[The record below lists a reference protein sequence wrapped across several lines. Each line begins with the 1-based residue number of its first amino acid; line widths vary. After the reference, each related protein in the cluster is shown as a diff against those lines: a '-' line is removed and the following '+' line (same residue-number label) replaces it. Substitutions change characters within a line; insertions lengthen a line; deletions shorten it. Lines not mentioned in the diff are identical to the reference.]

1 MRLEQRTSDTCKL
14 TSTLLSIDAVE
25 QVIALRIPDIT
36 PDEEKVVVVAKV
48 TNNLVKEGWIVGDTI
63 TCDNTLII
71 EYTKTCDPTE
81 VISAMLSCQ

>member
-1 MRLEQRTSDTCKL
+1 MKLEQRTSDTCKI

-25 QVIALRIPDIT
+25 QLIALRIPDIT

-63 TCDNTLII
+63 MRDNTLVI
-71 EYTKTCDPTE
+71 EYTKLCGPAD
-81 VISAMLSCQ
+81 VIAAMLSC